1 MDGLLIAL
9 VVAALLIGASLMIA
23 IQITSRRHGGL
34 NRELYRKVWQNIQQ
48 GAAAGHPD
56 SIQMAVVK
64 ADKLVDKAM
73 RDSGVKG
80 ATMGERLKARRG
92 QWSNENALWA
102 AHKLRNQIAHEPQ
115 VNINAQVFKR
125 AMAGF
130 ESGLKDLGAL

>member
-1 MDGLLIAL
+1 MDGALTALIIAAVVVGGILL
-9 VVAALLIGASLMIA
+9 VVIQMTGRRQALDVVTYQRIWRA
-23 IQITSRRHGGL
+23 IQH
-34 NRELYRKVWQNIQQ
+34 

-56 SIQMAVVK
+56 SVQMAIVR

-80 ATMGERLKARRG
+80 ATMGERLKSRKG

-115 VNINAQVFKR
+115 VNINAQTFKR

>member
-1 MDGLLIAL
+1 MDWLLIAL

-34 NRELYRKVWQNIQQ
+34 DRELYQKVWRAIQH
-48 GAAAGHPD
+48 GAAGGQTD
-56 SIQMAVVK
+56 SVQMAIMK

-92 QWSNENALWA
+92 QWSNEQALWA

-115 VNINAQVFKR
+115 VNITAQTFKR